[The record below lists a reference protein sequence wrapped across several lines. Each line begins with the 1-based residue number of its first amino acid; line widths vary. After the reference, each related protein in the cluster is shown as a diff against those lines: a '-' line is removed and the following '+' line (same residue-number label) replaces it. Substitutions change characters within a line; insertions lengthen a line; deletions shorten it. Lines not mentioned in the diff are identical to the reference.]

1 MADTQDKRD
10 EKIGRAIVTLSWWIF
25 ATKFLVAATIIAGV
39 VIFFLGK
46 PLWIAPIVAIILF
59 IIYKLMWRLIWRLI
73 EWAGR
78 Q

>member
-10 EKIGRAIVTLSWWIF
+10 EKIGRAI
-25 ATKFLVAATIIAGV
+25 ATIIAGI

-46 PLWIAPIVAIILF
+46 PLWIAPVVAIILF
-59 IIYKLMWRLIWRLI
+59 IIYRLTWRLIWKFI

>member
-1 MADTQDKRD
+1 MVDTQDKRD
-10 EKIGRAIVTLSWWIF
+10 EKIGRAIVTFSWWIF
-25 ATKFLVAATIIAGV
+25 AAKFLVVATIIAGI

-46 PLWIAPIVAIILF
+46 PLWIAPVAAIILF
-59 IIYKLMWRLIWRLI
+59 IIYKLIWRLVWRFI

>member
-10 EKIGRAIVTLSWWIF
+10 EKIGRAIVTFSWWIF
-25 ATKFLVAATIIAGV
+25 AAKFLVVATIIAGI

-46 PLWIAPIVAIILF
+46 PLWIAPVAAIILF
-59 IIYKLMWRLIWRLI
+59 IIYKLIWKLVWRFI